1 MPRNIQSLSYQ
12 GIEGSYSHTLCQQY
26 FPKARV
32 QGCAYFEDALTKVD
46 REEVDAV
53 CIPIE
58 NNLGGRV
65 AEIHHLLTETS
76 LYIVQEHFLKIAH
89 CLLVPP
95 GGTAATV
102 HTVHSHPQ
110 ALIQC
115 RRFIID
121 NGYREAPEIDT
132 AVAAREV
139 ADLADR
145 GHAAIASVPAS
156 HIYGLTI
163 ANTAISNLEQ
173 NITRFIIMQREP
185 MPLPIETEALT
196 SIMFQ
201 IRSVPAALYKA
212 LGGFARQGVNLIK
225 IESYINPTSFNV
237 AQFYIEIGGTQNNPS
252 VAQSIKE
259 LQRYSQWVRSIGSYA
274 EAKERQLFFAEQQ
287 DDHH

>member
-1 MPRNIQSLSYQ
+1 MARNIKSLSYQ

-26 FPKARV
+26 FPQARAE
-32 QGCAYFEDALTKVD
+32 GYAYFEDALAKVEQ
-46 REEVDAV
+46 EEMDAV

-65 AEIHHLLTETS
+65 AEIHHLLTEIS

-95 GGTAATV
+95 GGSAAAV

-121 NGYREAPEIDT
+121 NGYREVPEIDT
-132 AVAAREV
+132 AVAARQVIE
-139 ADLADR
+139 LADK
-145 GHAAIASVPAS
+145 GHAAIASAQAA

-163 ANTAISNLEQ
+163 AHTAISNLEQ
-173 NITRFIIMQREP
+173 NITRFVIMQREP
-185 MPLPIETEALT
+185 IAQPIKTPALT

-201 IRSVPAALYKA
+201 IRSVPAALYRA
-212 LGGFARQGVNLIK
+212 LGGFAARGVNLMK

-237 AQFYIEIGGTQNNPS
+237 AQFYIEIDGTLDNPS

-259 LQRYSQWVRSIGSYA
+259 LQRYSQWARSIGSYA
-274 EAKERQLFFAEQQ
+274 EAKERQLFFTEQQ
-287 DDHH
+287 DSND